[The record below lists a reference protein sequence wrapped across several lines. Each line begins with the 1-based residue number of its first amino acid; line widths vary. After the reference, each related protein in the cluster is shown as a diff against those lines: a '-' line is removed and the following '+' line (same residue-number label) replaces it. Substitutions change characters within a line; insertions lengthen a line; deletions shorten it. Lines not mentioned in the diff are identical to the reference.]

1 MPFIEDF
8 FKDIKGG
15 VSMENITCTCCKKSK
30 KQTEYYYS
38 GSHFHKGTG
47 KLHVCKPCIWD
58 QVGENVND
66 FDLIKSTL
74 RMIDRPFLSE
84 LWKAS
89 EEEVKKS
96 NNNLFKTYM
105 KNLAM
110 RQYKDLNWD
119 DGDKVV
125 EASEVYVALETDE
138 DIENVTED
146 DFKKLTHFFGKGLSK
161 EDYIWLQAE
170 FQDFVNR
177 YECDS
182 KGMELLI
189 KQICLTQLDIEKRR
203 AANEKVDAQLKTL
216 QDLLGSSNLKPV
228 QETGANAVE
237 QESFGTLIKKF
248 ENEKPIPEP
257 DPKWAD
263 VDKIGKYIRVF
274 FLGHLTRMLG
284 IKNEYEDEYWDEIN
298 QLTVEEPLNEIDEDV
313 ENGIS

>member
-1 MPFIEDF
+1 MGNLI
-8 FKDIKGG
+8 
-15 VSMENITCTCCKKSK
+15 CTSCGESK
-30 KQTEYYYS
+30 NPKEYYYS
-38 GSHFHKGTG
+38 GSDFHRSNN
-47 KLHVCKPCIWD
+47 KLHVCKQCIWNR
-58 QVGENVND
+58 VGENVENL
-66 FDLIKSTL
+66 DLVKSTL
-74 RMIDRPFLSE
+74 RMIDKPFQKSIWE
-84 LWKAS
+84 S
-89 EEEVKKS
+89 SIEEAAKVNK
-96 NNNLFKTYM
+96 NLFKIYM
-105 KNLAM
+105 KNLGLPHN
-110 RQYKDLNWD
+110 KNLTWD
-119 DGDKVV
+119 DSDKVD
-125 EASEVYVALETDE
+125 ETN
-138 DIENVTED
+138 IHFSSAVNFED
-146 DFKKLTHFFGKGLSK
+146 DTSDISQDEMKKLVHFFGKGLTQ
-161 EDYIWLQAE
+161 EDYIWLQSE

-203 AANEKVDAQLKTL
+203 AGSEKVDAQLKTL

-284 IKNEYEDEYWDEIN
+284 LKNDYADEYWEEIN
-298 QLTVEEPLNEIDEDV
+298 QLTVEEPVNEDEDEEI
-313 ENGIS
+313 ENGGI